1 MWVLIKIGYNEKES
15 VVFASKKKKV
25 LIEYLK
31 KLEYYCMQG
40 VLKNYYINDK
50 TTQPGGGIFGDYRI
64 ERLELLKTKN

>member
-1 MWVLIKIGYNEKES
+1 MWVLIKIEKFGKES
-15 VVFASKKKKV
+15 VVLASKKKKV

-50 TTQPGGGIFGDYRI
+50 TTQPSGDGVDYRI
-64 ERLELLKTKN
+64 DRLELLITKN

>member
-1 MWVLIKIGYNEKES
+1 MWVLIKIEKFNSRKES
-15 VVFASKKKKV
+15 VVLASKKKKV

-50 TTQPGGGIFGDYRI
+50 TTDGVDYRI
-64 ERLELLKTKN
+64 DRLELLITKN

>member
-1 MWVLIKIGYNEKES
+1 MWVLIKIEKFGKES
-15 VVFASKKKKV
+15 VVLASKKKKV

-50 TTQPGGGIFGDYRI
+50 TTDGVDYRI
-64 ERLELLKTKN
+64 DRLELLITKN

>member
-15 VVFASKKKKV
+15 VVLASKKKKV

-40 VLKNYYINDK
+40 VLKNYYITDK
-50 TTQPGGGIFGDYRI
+50 TTQPGGDIVVDYRI
-64 ERLELLKTKN
+64 ERLKLLKTKN